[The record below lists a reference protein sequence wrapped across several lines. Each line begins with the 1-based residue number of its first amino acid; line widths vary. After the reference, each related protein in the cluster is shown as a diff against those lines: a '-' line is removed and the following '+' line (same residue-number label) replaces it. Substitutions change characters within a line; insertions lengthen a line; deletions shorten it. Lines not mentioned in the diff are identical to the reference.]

1 MLSKQGNHE
10 KKAGATRLVAI
21 RVTEID
27 DSLEVTALLF
37 NNILSGSEITPQMVK
52 HQLF

>member
-1 MLSKQGNHE
+1 MLSKEGNHE

-27 DSLEVTALLF
+27 DSLEVIANLF
-37 NNILSGSEITPQMVK
+37 YINLSGSEITPHLEK
-52 HQLF
+52 PRLF